1 MTLLLS
7 QDRNDRQQALGKLT
21 ACATLRQQKRNVL
34 DYVTTACEAALHPKP
49 VPSLLPLTVTIPG
62 TGLSKAA

>member
-21 ACATLRQQKRNVL
+21 ICATLRQQKRNVL
-34 DYVTTACEAALHPKP
+34 DDVTTACEAALHHQPI
-49 VPSLLPLTVTIPG
+49 PSLRPLTMTIPDK
-62 TGLSKAA
+62 GLSKAA